1 MRTIRLAL
9 GIFIV
14 VNGFWTQQWMFVLL
28 GGFFTLMP
36 LLNVGCC
43 ATGDCG
49 VPSPTE
55 GAENKTDEV
64 TYEEIK

>member
-49 VPSPTE
+49 VPSPNE
-55 GAENKTDEV
+55 GTENKTDEV